1 MQTINEITPTD
12 FEIEN
17 SSYIYQT
24 ELTSKL
30 DNLYSDFSQEI
41 INEIVLWKIN
51 RFATVDNNTLDLLN
65 QIKKTD
71 KEINPELTKAILLKL
86 LHKEQKGVRLA
97 MASTILRFKNPTI
110 YQIIDQRVYR
120 FIYGEELKYSLTDID
135 QQIKI
140 YLDYLDKL
148 RFVCAKHNVEFDN
161 ADRVFYS
168 MDKTHNHDIKLRGY

>member
-71 KEINPELTKAILLKL
+71 KEINP
-86 LHKEQKGVRLA
+86 
-97 MASTILRFKNPTI
+97 
-110 YQIIDQRVYR
+110 
-120 FIYGEELKYSLTDID
+120 
-135 QQIKI
+135 
-140 YLDYLDKL
+140 
-148 RFVCAKHNVEFDN
+148 
-161 ADRVFYS
+161 
-168 MDKTHNHDIKLRGY
+168 